1 MGFFNKVGKTLS
13 EGFSRLEEKNRRS
26 AYLNRIRAV
35 LKREEKAAEREYI
48 ALGRYYYNNLRDQND
63 PVADKHCS
71 DLELINKRI
80 EAAID
85 RLEECYAEMA
95 EEKAEQYEEIDLDD
109 VQCLQEDPAKRVE
122 ETTDS
127 DTLQETKDDLIESL
141 QNVKEDMKDVA
152 ENVKE
157 AAKAVYQEVVKTVQE
172 EAAESR
178 EQVMDAV
185 KAEAEEIQQAAARAL
200 EDMGADFSPQA
211 KAADESENDSLPFE

>member
-1 MGFFNKVGKTLS
+1 MGFFNTVGKTLS

-63 PVADKHCS
+63 PVAEKHCAEMDQIS
-71 DLELINKRI
+71 RRI

-85 RLEECYAEMA
+85 RLEACYAEMA
-95 EEKAEQYEEIDLDD
+95 EEKAAQYEEIDLDD
-109 VQCLQEDPAKRVE
+109 VQCLQEVPAESPEADPAGKTVNE
-122 ETTDS
+122 A
-127 DTLQETKDDLIESL
+127 KDELKESL
-141 QNVKEDMKDVA
+141 QDVKESVQGAA
-152 ENVKE
+152 ESVKE
-157 AAKAVYQEVVKTVQE
+157 AVKAVYQDMRETVSQE
-172 EAAESR
+172 TAGRS

-200 EDMGADFSPQA
+200 EDMRDDFCPEA
-211 KAADESENDSLPFE
+211 KAADENENDNLPFE

>member
-26 AYLNRIRAV
+26 AYLNRIRAA

-63 PVADKHCS
+63 PVAEKHCAE
-71 DLELINKRI
+71 LEIITKRI
-80 EAAID
+80 DAAIS

-95 EEKAEQYEEIDLDD
+95 EEKASQYEEIDLDD
-109 VQCLQEDPAKRVE
+109 VQCLPEDPAAVPAAENMADELK
-122 ETTDS
+122 
-127 DTLQETKDDLIESL
+127 
-141 QNVKEDMKDVA
+141 

-157 AAKAVYQEVVKTVQE
+157 AAENVKETAQAVYEDVAKTVTE
-172 EAAESR
+172 KAAESR
-178 EQVMDAV
+178 DQVMDAV

-200 EDMGADFSPQA
+200 EDMREDLNAGG
-211 KAADESENDSLPFE
+211 KAADESENDFLPFE